1 VIDHGDGT
9 ETKYGHLSDIGVT
22 QGAQVESNQIIG
34 KLGATGNVTGPHLH
48 YELIKNGQAVDPKS
62 DSSFYVDPV
71 ERQITQ
77 LSSSGTKSKPTQ
89 TTIISS
95 VKNNIKSGDTIVMS
109 QEPAQLY
116 PAALS
121 KQFGYNAA

>member
-1 VIDHGDGT
+1 
-9 ETKYGHLSDIGVT
+9 
-22 QGAQVESNQIIG
+22 
-34 KLGATGNVTGPHLH
+34 LH

-77 LSSSGTKSKPTQ
+77 LSSSGKKPKSSQ
-89 TTIISS
+89 TTTISS
-95 VKNNIKSGDTIVMS
+95 VNNNIKSGDTIIMS
-109 QEPAQLY
+109 QEPTQLY
-116 PAALS
+116 PAALN